1 MDEDDDLVDRL
12 IADDPYAEAEVT
24 ERRMIPLTL
33 GQKVR
38 FAAVILAFS
47 GLLAPLVSTQTSLII
62 GVEPSTQANPY
73 RLSIGSFAFYGVV
86 TVFIVALFLLG
97 LRKKVMHE
105 VESASA
111 ARKIIRIEDIAAWFL
126 LLATAAIVISLGF
139 VVVGIILPETIA
151 DLTERGIRPYR
162 PATAVGD
169 VRLSSVSGAIGAL
182 IVFVLDNIQ
191 ERQR

>member
-12 IADDPYAEAEVT
+12 IAGDPYAEAEVS

-38 FAAVILAFS
+38 FASTILALS
-47 GLLAPLVSTQTSLII
+47 GLLAPLIAVQTTLITE
-62 GVEPSTQANPY
+62 VEPTTQANPY

-97 LRKKVMHE
+97 LRQKVIHE

-126 LLATAAIVISLGF
+126 LLGTAAIVISLIF
-139 VVVGIILPETIA
+139 AVVGIVTPETILN
-151 DLTERGIRPYR
+151 LTEQRIRPYR
-162 PATAVGD
+162 PAATVIGD
-169 VRLSSVSGAIGAL
+169 VRLSSLSGAVGAL
-182 IVFVLDNIQ
+182 FIVVLDRLQ
-191 ERQR
+191 ERQ